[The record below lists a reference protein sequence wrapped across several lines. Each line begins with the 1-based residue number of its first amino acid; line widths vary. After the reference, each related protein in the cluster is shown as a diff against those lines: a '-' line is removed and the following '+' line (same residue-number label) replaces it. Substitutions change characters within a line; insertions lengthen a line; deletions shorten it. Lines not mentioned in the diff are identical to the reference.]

1 MTSYI
6 EEFAS
11 KRRQPGYYERL
22 LQEVEEFNK
31 EYHAFNVLNEELSDD
46 SSGMPFSS
54 KANICVKGFETTASS
69 RMLRGYVAPFDAT
82 VIERMLSASKRKH
95 SRYSDP
101 TGKNQED
108 RTPFCFL
115 GETNMDEFGFG
126 TFGIN
131 CETPARNAFDPE
143 YAAGGSSS
151 GAAVATASLK
161 YHVAIAE
168 STGGSIS
175 APAAL
180 NGVVGFTPTYGAVSR
195 YGLIDYANSLDK
207 IGVMARSADDA
218 MRVFDAIRGS
228 DDYDTTC
235 VTGEISDSQ
244 KKKVFVV
251 EELIGRADEAI
262 QGHFEKLLGRLEA
275 SGREIEHIS
284 MDILGKA
291 IEPYYIIAMAEASTN
306 LAKYTGF
313 KYGYQYGEYN
323 KRYNEFFTEARANF
337 GTEAKRRLILGTFI
351 RGESVKDKYYTKAL
365 TIRRMLIDEMGKVL
379 KEGFILSPTLP
390 IMTPKI
396 ADTAK
401 LSPVQNYAM
410 DIFTIPPN
418 VGGFPH
424 ISFPYEYVD
433 GMPIGAQLV
442 TEQANDYALLD
453 FVGEWERSFT
463 YKFKNNLGDL

>member
-6 EEFAS
+6 DEFAS
-11 KRRQPGYYERL
+11 RRKPSDYYERL
-22 LQEVEEFNK
+22 LQEVGEFNG
-31 EYHAFNVLNEELSDD
+31 EYHAFNVLNEKLADAGG
-46 SSGMPFSS
+46 GMPFSS
-54 KANICVKGFETTASS
+54 KANICVRGFETTASS
-69 RMLRGYVAPFDAT
+69 RMLKGYVAPFDAT
-82 VIERMLSASKRKH
+82 VIERMRAGR
-95 SRYSDP
+95 
-101 TGKNQED
+101 G
-108 RTPFCFL
+108 FCFL

-161 YHVAIAE
+161 YHVALAE

-207 IGVMARSADDA
+207 IGVMARSAEDA
-218 MRVFDAIRGS
+218 KRTFDIIRGG

-235 VTGEISDSQ
+235 VTGNITNSQ
-244 KKKVFVV
+244 KKKIFVV
-251 EELIGRADEAI
+251 KELIGRADEAI
-262 QGHFEKLLGRLEA
+262 QGHFEKLLGKLEA
-275 SGREIEHIS
+275 SGHEIEHIS
-284 MDILGKA
+284 LDILGKA

-313 KYGYQYGEYN
+313 KYGYQYGEFN

-337 GTEAKRRLILGTFI
+337 GAEAKRRVILGTFI
-351 RGESVKDKYYTKAL
+351 RGESVKDRYYTKAL
-365 TIRRMLIDEMGKVL
+365 MVRRMIINEMNKVM
-379 KEGFILSPTLP
+379 EDGFILSPTLP
-390 IMTPKI
+390 ILTPKI
-396 ADTAK
+396 TDTAK

-442 TEQANDYALLD
+442 TGQANDYALLD
-453 FVGEWERSFT
+453 FVSEWEKSFT
-463 YKFKNNLGDL
+463 YRFKHNLGDL